1 MYPKWKGKWAV
12 VTGASSGIGAEIA
25 RQLAAAGVH
34 LVLVARREERM
45 RELGSELEERNGVE
59 VRTIVLDLSQPESPE
74 SLWNQT
80 VGAGMEIAILVNN
93 AGVGNHGPFAR
104 SEWNRLR
111 SELQLNVIALT
122 ELTHRFV
129 QSMQAQNSGWILN
142 VASTAAF
149 LSVPGYA
156 TYGAG
161 KSFVLRFSEALR
173 LENRKTGVVVSAL
186 CPGPIR
192 TEFAER
198 AGHNL
203 SAFQERF
210 YRSPVPCARAG
221 LRGLYKGKAFSVYDQ
236 LMALSVVLMRFVPRA
251 VASRIAGWMM
261 RQV

>member
-12 VTGASSGIGAEIA
+12 VTGASSGIGEEIA
-25 RQLAAAGVH
+25 RQLAASGVH
-34 LVLVARREERM
+34 LVLVARRAERL
-45 RELGSELEERNGVE
+45 RELAAEFQENNGIHVK
-59 VRTIVLDLSQPESPE
+59 TLDLDLSQPESPE
-74 SLWNQT
+74 ALWAQT
-80 VGAGMEIAILVNN
+80 VGEGMEIAILVNN

-111 SELQLNVIALT
+111 SELQLNVIALA

-129 QSMQAQNSGWILN
+129 RTMQAQKSGWILN

-161 KSFVLRFSEALR
+161 KSFVLRFSEAVR
-173 LENRKTGVVVSAL
+173 LENKKTGVVVSAL

-192 TEFAER
+192 TEFAKR
-198 AGHNL
+198 AGHHL
-203 SAFQERF
+203 SEFQERF

-221 LRGLYKGKAFSVYDQ
+221 LRGLYRGKAFAVYDQ
-236 LMALSVVLMRFVPRA
+236 LMALSVVLMRFIPRSW
-251 VASRIAGWMM
+251 ASRIAGWVM